1 MDDVELTLP
10 VPPSANR
17 MTRFVSGRGKVAH
30 SSPEYRKWLAAAS
43 LQVMATR
50 RGRVFSTPVK
60 VIIALRK
67 PHPLA
72 DLDNYTFAQ
81 VFDALQKGGL
91 LTNDRIIH
99 EVTAKW
105 VNVGHDLMTVV
116 VSHLD

>member
-1 MDDVELTLP
+1 L
-10 VPPSANR
+10 
-17 MTRFVSGRGKVAH
+17 TRFFSGRGKVAH
-30 SSPEYRKWLAAAS
+30 SSPEYLQWLAAAS

-60 VIIALRK
+60 VLVALRK

-72 DLDNYTFAQ
+72 DLDNFTIAQ

-99 EVTAKW
+99 EFTAKW
-105 VNVGHDLMTVV
+105 ANVGNDMMSVLVA
-116 VSHLD
+116 HLD

>member
-1 MDDVELTLP
+1 VDDVELTLP

-50 RGRVFSTPVK
+50 RGRIFSTPVK
-60 VIIALRK
+60 VLIAMRK

-72 DLDNYTFAQ
+72 DLDNYTIAQ
-81 VFDALQKGGL
+81 AFDALQRGGL
-91 LTNDRIIH
+91 ITNDRIIH

-105 VNVGHDLMTVV
+105 ANVADDMMSVTVA
-116 VSHLD
+116 HLD

>member
-1 MDDVELTLP
+1 VDDVELTLP

-17 MTRFVSGRGKVAH
+17 MTRFVRGQGKVH
-30 SSPEYRKWLAAAS
+30 SSTEYRQWLAAAS

-60 VIIALRK
+60 VLIALRK

-72 DLDNYTFAQ
+72 DLDNYTIAQ
-81 VFDALQKGGL
+81 TFDALQKGGL

-105 VNVGHDLMTVV
+105 ANVGHDMLSVT

>member
-1 MDDVELTLP
+1 
-10 VPPSANR
+10 
-17 MTRFVSGRGKVAH
+17 MTRFVSGRGRVAH
-30 SSPEYRKWLAAAS
+30 SAPEYRQWLAAAS

-60 VIIALRK
+60 VLIALRK

-72 DLDNYTFAQ
+72 DLDNFTFAQ
-81 VFDALQKGGL
+81 AFDALQKGGL

-105 VNVGHDLMTVV
+105 ANVGHDMMSVT

>member
-10 VPPSANR
+10 APPSANL
-17 MTRFVSGRGKVAH
+17 MTRFVRGRGNVAYT
-30 SSPEYRKWLAAAS
+30 SPEYRKWLAAAS

-60 VIIALRK
+60 VLVALRM

-72 DLDNYTFAQ
+72 DLDNFTISQ
-81 VFDALQKGGL
+81 TFDALQKGGL

-99 EVTAKW
+99 EFTAKW
-105 VNVGHDLMTVV
+105 ANVGHDMMSVV
-116 VSHLD
+116 VAHLD

>member
-1 MDDVELTLP
+1 
-10 VPPSANR
+10 

-30 SSPEYRKWLAAAS
+30 SSTEYRKWLAAAS

>member
-10 VPPSANR
+10 APPSANL
-17 MTRFVSGRGKVAH
+17 MTRFVRGRGNVAYT
-30 SSPEYRKWLAAAS
+30 SPEYRKWLAAAS

-50 RGRVFSTPVK
+50 RGRIFSTPVK
-60 VIIALRK
+60 VLVALRK

-72 DLDNYTFAQ
+72 DLDNFTISQ
-81 VFDALQKGGL
+81 TFDALQKGGL

-105 VNVGHDLMTVV
+105 MNVGHDMMTVV